1 MEKYEV
7 LESDILNIAN
17 GQVAKKK
24 RSFLLPAVLM
34 LVGVVSMLVNNQK
47 ISAINNDSLTMFL
60 FTVGI
65 FLFFS
70 GFLMLFIRKDRYV
83 YLPTGKEIK
92 RYTLDFDVKELDKI
106 MRLYDNNEFK
116 KMSNLK
122 VAHNS
127 GLQLSLMGT
136 EDGAMFYS
144 QMMKYVPYAFVPATK
159 VELHEGEDSKEIMEL
174 ITLCRK

>member
-1 MEKYEV
+1 METYEV
-7 LESDILNIAN
+7 LESSILNIAN

-24 RSFLLPAVLM
+24 KSFLLPIVLM
-34 LVGVVSMLVNNQK
+34 LMGVAFMVVNNQRFRV
-47 ISAINNDSLTMFL
+47 IGNDTLTMAL
-60 FTVGI
+60 FTTGI
-65 FLFFS
+65 FVFFT
-70 GFLMLFIRKDRYV
+70 GFLMLFMRKEKYV

-92 RYTLDFDVKELDKI
+92 KYTLDFDVKELDKI

-136 EDGAMFYS
+136 EDGTMFYS

-174 ITLCRK
+174 IALCRK